1 MSTIESDLESEL
13 SERVAEMGR
22 RAAASVLDPS
32 ESINARELHNTLR
45 SLRSIDG
52 PRNMRY
58 LAVDYLTILAVFAV
72 AAIFLEYRADWGLP
86 RWTIIILF
94 GLGSLIMGGVQHR
107 LAAIAHE
114 ASHYTLLKNRIWN
127 DLVGDWLCLFP
138 LMSSVQLY
146 RLNHM
151 AHHQFVNDESF
162 DPDYRNMERFWGGKL
177 PQGRWGFFA
186 ETYLRPFFAPLSVI
200 RYGLDY
206 VLNNVFAV
214 GDSFYLRKIGIVPP
228 ESTRLKLG
236 PILAVIWLLATDA
249 AMILAERSGRLDL
262 VLASAALGVVIAVAG
277 ALTIP
282 SRWVYLS
289 PFKEPYPVRVASA
302 MRLTFLIVGLLSL
315 NTLRAWTGG
324 RSTALFFGLWVFPL
338 LTTFMYYM
346 LLREIYQHG
355 NTDKD
360 RITNTRVFHVDPFT
374 RWAVF
379 VHGQDLHTPHHLYPA
394 IPHYALEEAH
404 ETLKRLN
411 PDYQSRVVE
420 VHGTLFHGRSSLPPI
435 QDVVAVYH

>member
-1 MSTIESDLESEL
+1 MSTIETDLEHDL
-13 SERVAEMGR
+13 AERVAQIGR
-22 RAAASVLDPS
+22 KSRDSRSA
-32 ESINARELHNTLR
+32 ESTSAIELNLALR
-45 SLRSIDG
+45 KLRHVDG
-52 PRNMRY
+52 LRNMGY
-58 LAVDYLTILAVFAV
+58 LAVDYLTILAVFA
-72 AAIFLEYRADWGLP
+72 AGAIFLEYRASWGLP
-86 RWTIIILF
+86 RWTNILMF
-94 GLGSLIMGGVQHR
+94 GLGSIIMGGVQHR

-114 ASHYTLLKNRIWN
+114 ASHYTLLKNKIMN

-151 AHHQFVNDESF
+151 AHHQFVNDETF
-162 DPDYRNMERFWGGKL
+162 DPDYRNMERFWGGRL
-177 PQGRWGFFA
+177 PKGRWGFIA
-186 ETYLRPFFAPLSVI
+186 ETYLRPFFSPISVV
-200 RYGLDY
+200 RYCTDY

-228 ESTRLKLG
+228 QSTRLKLG
-236 PILAVIWLLATDA
+236 PILAVVWLLTTDA
-249 AMILAERSGRLDL
+249 AMIASERAGRLDL
-262 VLASAALGVVIAVAG
+262 VLASAALGVIVAVAG
-277 ALTIP
+277 ALTLP
-282 SRWVYLS
+282 SKWVYVS

-302 MRLTFLIVGLLSL
+302 MRLTFLIVGLLGL

-324 RSTALFFGLWVFPL
+324 RSTALFFGLWVLPL

-360 RITNTRVFHVDPFT
+360 RVTNTRVFHVDPFT

-379 VHGQDLHTPHHLYPA
+379 VHGQDQHTPHHMYPA

-411 PDYQSRVVE
+411 KDYQNRVIE
-420 VHGTLFHGRSSLPPI
+420 VHGTMFHGRSTLPTI
-435 QDVVAVYH
+435 QDVVAV